1 MTKLEAL
8 SIQNS
13 CDLVLNSVRTSS
25 LNFSVFETPYSI
37 YLSVRKSFSKSKLI
51 PDHILPNCDNQ
62 KYANEI
68 EDLKTNLK
76 SAEHANNL
84 LATKYEEAVA
94 DSEESFSE
102 IHRLKA
108 VIENC
113 EKIVRDMLKK
123 DKVIGELKTKN
134 SYLESDVS
142 DAEKKKSE
150 LNVELKKTKRML
162 KDSTH
167 AFEKKIQQLENKV
180 KDLTEFKNIKMS
192 EEKEFKIKQKK
203 LEKREN
209 SFEEKEAKLK
219 VEENSIRQEKNQ
231 INTSDVPSKVTKD
244 ELKSQQGLIT
254 APWYPT
260 TLSERSRTFHPQ
272 SPTIYH

>member
-94 DSEESFSE
+94 ESEESFSE
-102 IHRLKA
+102 IQRLK
-108 VIENC
+108 VWLQT
-113 EKIVRDMLKK
+113 VRK
-123 DKVIGELKTKN
+123 
-134 SYLESDVS
+134 
-142 DAEKKKSE
+142 
-150 LNVELKKTKRML
+150 
-162 KDSTH
+162 
-167 AFEKKIQQLENKV
+167 QLE
-180 KDLTEFKNIKMS
+180 TCWR
-192 EEKEFKIKQKK
+192 KIKW
-203 LEKREN
+203 LG
-209 SFEEKEAKLK
+209 S
-219 VEENSIRQEKNQ
+219 
-231 INTSDVPSKVTKD
+231 
-244 ELKSQQGLIT
+244 
-254 APWYPT
+254 
-260 TLSERSRTFHPQ
+260 
-272 SPTIYH
+272 